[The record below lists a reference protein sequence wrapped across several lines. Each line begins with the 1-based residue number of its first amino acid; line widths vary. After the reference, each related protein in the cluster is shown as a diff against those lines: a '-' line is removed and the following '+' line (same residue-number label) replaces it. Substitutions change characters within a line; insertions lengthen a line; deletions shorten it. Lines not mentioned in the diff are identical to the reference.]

1 MVKRGIK
8 NMQGFLY
15 AILGFVL
22 AIGLLTTVHEYGHF
36 WVARRLGVKVLR
48 FSIGFGKSLV
58 SWHDKQ
64 GTEYVIAAVPLGGYV
79 KMLDQ
84 TECEVAP
91 TEINH
96 EFNHKPVWVRM
107 LIIAAGPAFN
117 LMFAVLA
124 YWVVFMWGI
133 HSVVPVLGE
142 IPKGSVAY
150 TAGLRSGQEIIAID
164 DHKTATWEDIAVNM
178 IGNIGDKDFINVT
191 AYDPTTKQE
200 SVHALNLANWS
211 LANTDE
217 NIIKNL
223 GLEPL
228 DPITP
233 IVGDV
238 MPDYPAAKAG
248 LQAGDQILSID
259 GTPVSSRSQLMH
271 ELRDKY
277 DTSVQLI
284 VKRGDEQVTI
294 LLRPSK
300 KILDGGQAI
309 GFIGIQF
316 QDQPW
321 PESMVRVQRYSAV
334 PAFFKAVQRTGEYTV
349 LTLQF
354 LQKMITGKMS
364 LEHVAGP
371 ISIAKFAGRTVRS
384 GVEYFCGFLALV
396 SISLGVLNMLP
407 IPILDGGHFMFCV
420 IELIRGKA
428 LSEKAMNVGH
438 VFGFVLLGSFM
449 LLALYNDLVR
459 IMH

>member
-1 MVKRGIK
+1 ME
-8 NMQGFLY
+8 GFLY
-15 AILGFVL
+15 AILGFIL
-22 AIGLLTTVHEYGHF
+22 AIGLLTTIHEYGHF
-36 WVARRLGVKVLR
+36 WVARRLGIKVLR
-48 FSIGFGKSLV
+48 FSIGFGKPLI

-64 GTEYVIAAVPLGGYV
+64 GTEYVIAAIPLGGYV

-84 TECEVAP
+84 TEAEVP
-91 TEINH
+91 STEMQH

-107 LIIAAGPAFN
+107 LVIAAGPAFN
-117 LMFAVLA
+117 LIFAVLA

-150 TAGLRSGQEIIAID
+150 TAGLHSGQEIVAID
-164 DHKTATWEDIAVNM
+164 DHRVATWEDIAVSL
-178 IGNIGDKDFINVT
+178 IGHIGDQDFINIT
-191 AYDPTTKQE
+191 AYDPKTKQE
-200 SVHALNLANWS
+200 SIHALNLTHWS
-211 LANTDE
+211 LANNDE

-233 IVGDV
+233 IVGAV

-248 LQAGDQILSID
+248 LLPGDQLLSID
-259 GTPVSSRSQLMH
+259 GTPVSSRSQLML

-277 DTSVQLI
+277 DRAVQLI
-284 VKRGDEQVTI
+284 VKRGDEKITI
-294 LLRPSK
+294 LLTPQK
-300 KILDGGQAI
+300 KVQDGGQAT

-321 PESMVRVQRYSAV
+321 PESMVRVQRYAPG
-334 PAFFKAVQRTGEYTV
+334 PALYKGIQRTGEYTV

-354 LQKMITGKMS
+354 LQKMVTGKMS
-364 LEHVAGP
+364 LQHVAGP

-384 GVEYFCGFLALV
+384 GVEYFLGFLALV

-407 IPILDGGHFMFCV
+407 IPILDGGHFMFCI
-420 IELIRGKA
+420 IEAVRGKP
-428 LSEKAMNVGH
+428 LSEKAMGLGH
-438 VFGFVLLGSFM
+438 VFGFVVLGSFM
-449 LLALYNDLVR
+449 LLALYNDLIRV
-459 IMH
+459 MH